1 MVLLV
6 VAAAGPAPPVSPA
19 PGHRSHGRH
28 RLPLRP
34 EPLVVDAGVAAE
46 HDLGLD
52 TASIL
57 GVPHYNIDIDI
68 VMNTQYLEN

>member
-1 MVLLV
+1 MILV
-6 VAAAGPAPPVSPA
+6 VAAAGPAPPVAPA
-19 PGHRSHGRH
+19 PSHRSHGRH

-34 EPLVVDAGVAAE
+34 EPFVIDARVAAKQ
-46 HDLGLD
+46 DLGLD

>member
-1 MVLLV
+1 MILV

-19 PGHRSHGRH
+19 PCHRSHGRH

-34 EPLVVDAGVAAE
+34 EPLVVDASVAAE

-57 GVPHYNIDIDI
+57 GVPQYNIDIDI
-68 VMNTQYLEN
+68 VMNIQYLEN

>member
-34 EPLVVDAGVAAE
+34 EPLVIDARVAAE

-52 TASIL
+52 TASI
-57 GVPHYNIDIDI
+57 
-68 VMNTQYLEN
+68 